1 MLMNDYANDDVV
13 PMRFCLTWYL
23 LFVVLLT
30 VRLINTNMLHTRTCD
45 YRNNNSVDNLFGER
59 DCKESFKLKI
69 RRMSLFSESVS
80 LAVIVTVFC

>member
-1 MLMNDYANDDVV
+1 MIMLM
-13 PMRFCLTWYL
+13 MMWYL
-23 LFVVLLT
+23 CVSVWLDICYFVVLLT

-69 RRMSLFSESVS
+69 RRISLFSESVS